1 VSLDSLIPLLII
13 LPLAGFAVTALV
25 GRRLG
30 KQAHWIPVGAIL
42 VVWLI
47 AMGLAYSVLSGAAPL
62 LEGAEET
69 HGFAVQ
75 LFQWIPAGD
84 FVVDV
89 GFVVDPLSAC
99 LLIVVTSV
107 GLLVH
112 IYSIGY
118 MSHDPGYWRF
128 FAYLN
133 LFMVSMLLL
142 VLADSWLVVFV
153 AWELVG
159 LSSYLLIG
167 FWFRK
172 RSAMLAAKK
181 AFIVNRVG
189 DVGFAL
195 GIMAIWVNSGAID
208 GAHTLN
214 IRESIEKL
222 LAQGDANPIPLMA
235 TALLVF
241 AGAMGKSAQF
251 PLHVWLPDAMEGP
264 TPVSALIHAATMV
277 NAGVYLVARSN
288 PLFAAAPEALV
299 IIAAIGIFTAILA
312 ASIAMTQTDIKRVLA
327 YSTLSQLGY
336 MFAALGVGA
345 WTAAIFHLMTHGF
358 FKGLLF
364 LGSGSVIHAV
374 HEEQDMRQMGGLS
387 KKIPITYATMLIG
400 SVAISGIPPLAGFFS
415 KDEILGEAFKL
426 GFPWVWAI
434 GIFVAILT
442 AFYMFRLMGLTFW
455 GAYRGPGAIWDK
467 IHESPPIMTVPLII
481 LAVPTVLLGL
491 FLGLPLGAST
501 LHGWLEPVFAQSVE
515 LLHHAEAEYQ
525 LFGIDGALIGASVA
539 VGAVGIAVAMRLFG
553 TDLGGLRLPAR
564 PEQVRGLT
572 ARVPFLYRASLNKW
586 WFDELNHLLFM
597 VIGGRV
603 AHALWW
609 FDREVVDGTVNG
621 VGRVTIGAG
630 KGLRHVQTGRVQNYA
645 LGIALGLIVMAGSY
659 LVLVGR

>member
-1 VSLDSLIPLLII
+1 MNAASLLPLIVL
-13 LPLAGFAVTALV
+13 LPLAGFAVTALI

-30 KQAHWIPVGAIL
+30 KQAHWIPVLA
-42 VVWLI
+42 VAAAWVI
-47 AMGLAYSVLSGAAPL
+47 AMAAAYGAL
-62 LEGAEET
+62 TGAEPFGE
-69 HGFAVQ
+69 HGYEVTYFE
-75 LFQWIPAGD
+75 WIPAGS

-89 GFVVDPLSAC
+89 GFVVDQLTAC
-99 LLIVVTSV
+99 LLIVVTTI

-133 LFMVSMLLL
+133 LFMFSMLLL

-172 RSAMLAAKK
+172 RSAALAAKK

-195 GIMAIWVNSGAID
+195 GIMAIFVNTGS
-208 GAHTLN
+208 LN
-214 IRESIEKL
+214 IRESIEVML
-222 LAQGDANPIPLMA
+222 SPTLVAFAIPIPVV
-235 TALLVF
+235 ALLIF

-277 NAGVYLVARSN
+277 NAGVYLVARAN
-288 PLFAAAPEALV
+288 PLFAASPDAMIVVAG
-299 IIAAIGIFTAILA
+299 IGIFTAILA

-345 WTAAIFHLMTHGF
+345 FTAAIFHLMTHGF

-374 HEEQDMRQMGGLS
+374 HEEQDMRRMGGLS

-400 SVAISGIPPLAGFFS
+400 SLAIAGIPPLAGFFS

-426 GFPWVWAI
+426 GFTWVWLVGFI
-434 GIFVAILT
+434 VAGMT

-455 GAYRGPGAIWDK
+455 GAFRGPKAIWDR
-467 IHESPPIMTVPLII
+467 IHESPPVMTIPLIL
-481 LAVPTVLLGL
+481 LAIASVFLGMA
-491 FLGLPLGAST
+491 LGLPLGAST
-501 LHGWLEPVFAQSVE
+501 IHGWLEPVFHEATE
-515 LLHHAEAEYQ
+515 MLHHEETYA
-525 LFGIDGALIGASVA
+525 LLGIDGVLILASVTVA
-539 VGAVGIAVAMRLFG
+539 VVGIAIAWRLFG
-553 TDLGGLRLPAR
+553 AELLGLRLAPR
-564 PEQVRGLT
+564 PERVREL
-572 ARVPFLYRASLNKW
+572 AAKVPFLYRASLNKW
-586 WFDELNHLLFM
+586 WFDDLNHLLFI
-597 VIGGRV
+597 VIGGRI
-603 AHALWW
+603 ANAMWW
-609 FDREVVDGTVNG
+609 FDREIVDGSVNAI
-621 VGRVTIGAG
+621 GRGTIASGR
-630 KGLRHVQTGRVQNYA
+630 GLRRVQTGRVQNYA
-645 LGIALGLIVMAGSY
+645 LGIAIGLIVMAGSY